1 MLFSCSPLHGNSR
14 TNRKWMMT
22 SSLAKRRVTKIS
34 ATRTLVISSGTV
46 SIRRR
51 QDVFLIFSFL
61 ITFIFCTAAHMDRV
75 SNHGSPGRMEDNR
88 SWQSAGGNNFKCT
101 PPQEVEEV
109 STTRKTLNCK
119 QN

>member
-1 MLFSCSPLHGNSR
+1 ML
-14 TNRKWMMT
+14 
-22 SSLAKRRVTKIS
+22 I
-34 ATRTLVISSGTV
+34 LVISSGTV

-51 QDVFLIFSFL
+51 MDGFSFL
-61 ITFIFCTAAHMDRV
+61 ITFVFCTAAHMDRV

-109 STTRKTLNCK
+109 SGPAGILQIS